1 MNKKT
6 IRYGQQE
13 ITNDDI
19 EAVNKVLVSTN
30 LTQGPAIESF
40 ENSVKDFTDVK
51 HAYAVNSATS
61 ALHISCLAL
70 GLRHGDYLWTSPNSF
85 VASSNCALYCGASVS
100 FVDIDSETYNMCPI
114 ALEEKLKKAKEKN
127 ALPKIVVPVHLAG
140 QSCDMKKI
148 SELGKKYGFRIIE
161 DASHCI
167 GGFYDGKPIGSC
179 KYSDI
184 TVFSFHPVKII
195 TTGEGGIAMTN
206 SDELGQKLGL
216 FRSHGITRDSDL
228 MTKESEGPWYYQQI
242 ELGYNYRMTDIQ
254 AALGLSQIQR
264 LSIFIEK
271 RHELAKRYNNL
282 LKELPLKL
290 PFQHPDTHS
299 SFHLYIIRLDLD
311 KINRSHREVFEFLRS
326 LNILVNLHY
335 IPIHLQPYYQNL
347 GFQKGDYPESE
358 RFYDEAISI
367 PLHPSLSFEDQD
379 FVIESIKKSINI
391 S

>member
-30 LTQGPAIESF
+30 LTQGPTIESF

-70 GLRHGDYLWTSPNSF
+70 GLGKGDYLWTSPNSF

-114 ALEEKLKKAKEKN
+114 SLEEKLKKAKEKN

-167 GGFYDGKPIGSC
+167 GGFYDGKPVGSC
-179 KYSDI
+179 EYSDI

-195 TTGEGGIAMTN
+195 TTGEGGIALTN

-254 AALGLSQIQR
+254 AALGLSQIKR

-311 KINRSHREVFEFLRS
+311 KIDRSHREVFEFLRS
-326 LNILVNLHY
+326 LKILVNLHY